1 MTTNDRTIA
10 FLQFQLPAIA
20 WCMFIFIASSIP
32 SDNIPAFNSWSDK
45 FVHAGVYAMLCW
57 LTHVAFFHQPMQWLK
72 RHSLLLAVLF
82 TALYGITDEFHQ
94 SFTPGRYSDPL
105 DLLADGVGGMLYAF
119 LHLQLKFYRYE

>member
-1 MTTNDRTIA
+1 MNINERTIA
-10 FLQFQLPAIA
+10 FLQFQLPALA
-20 WCMFIFIASSIP
+20 WCMFIYIASSIP
-32 SDNIPAFNSWSDK
+32 SDNIPAFTSWSDK
-45 FVHAGVYAMLCW
+45 FVHAGVFAMLCW

-105 DLLADGVGGMLYAF
+105 DLLADAVGGLLYAS
-119 LHLQLKFYRYE
+119 LHTWLKFYRYE